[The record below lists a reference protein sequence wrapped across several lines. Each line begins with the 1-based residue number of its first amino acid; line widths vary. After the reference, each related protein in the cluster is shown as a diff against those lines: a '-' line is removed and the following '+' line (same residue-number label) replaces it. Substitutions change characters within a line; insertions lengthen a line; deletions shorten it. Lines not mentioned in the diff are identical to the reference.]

1 MLSTGCSA
9 ARLARVVRD
18 DEVGS
23 SNLPIPTESDVQV
36 FYQGVLFLCFL
47 LGLFDSLAR
56 LCIAKVVVNMMG
68 AQFFLRIWYLVPFLS
83 PVLRSN
89 FSLTR

>member
-1 MLSTGCSA
+1 
-9 ARLARVVRD
+9 
-18 DEVGS
+18 
-23 SNLPIPTESDVQV
+23 
-36 FYQGVLFLCFL
+36 